1 MSKSRYSKTKA
12 AGQLC
17 GMSRCKDYKFS
28 QTRSAPVANVQ
39 NRQMRRLSKKKQP
52 ERSGA
57 SGRCASAPEKKNE

>member
-39 NRQMRRLSKKKQP
+39 NRQMRRLSKKK
-52 ERSGA
+52 
-57 SGRCASAPEKKNE
+57 